1 MAVPWTTGCRSTR
14 PLEDVFVDLSGERP
28 TSAGGAQYM
37 KIVDDYSWMGWP
49 YFLERK
55 FSEAEVRRSGGFREV
70 YGGCQR
76 YWCPVDR
83 GVRSLGQRNDVVR
96 AAFMEV
102 LGHRGIRREYIPV
115 DSPKRNGV
123 VGRYI
128 AMTLET
134 TMVSCLEAPRLF
146 GDTRLP

>member
-83 GVRSLGQRNDVVR
+83 GVRSLGQRER
-96 AAFMEV
+96 CRQ
-102 LGHRGIRREYIPV
+102 G
-115 DSPKRNGV
+115 GV
-123 VGRYI
+123 HGG
-128 AMTLET
+128 AGPPWHL
-134 TMVSCLEAPRLF
+134 PRVH
-146 GDTRLP
+146 TRRLPKAQRCGRAVHSYDA

>member
-1 MAVPWTTGCRSTR
+1 M
-14 PLEDVFVDLSGERP
+14 DLSGERP

-83 GVRSLGQRNDVVR
+83 GVRSLGQRERCRQGGVHGGAGPPWHPPR
-96 AAFMEV
+96 
-102 LGHRGIRREYIPV
+102 YIPV